1 MNLFIVIIPIL
12 FQILIVILAGLA
24 WFSFIKNVIGGSN
37 KKRST
42 QQQKKNERPQS
53 MNRGGMQVSQ
63 RRRADASKPIRNS
76 SQSQRTNTQR
86 PLLKDTSLSSLNA
99 KNIVENLF
107 KQTPQELYRLLVNN
121 LPTQYHQEIKNIFNT
136 KSWKRNL
143 WNFVRRKDVWPL
155 IQEALKSEVT
165 ERIDPVDEKKSYPR
179 NKTVAREKVIKM
191 QTNKESILETDFE
204 KEYDSFTK
212 MYDDISDSLTFDSLA
227 PVVEEK
233 LVVSKKQS
241 KKNKKHSDNKKWL
254 KNAILSKEILDRQS
268 Y

>member
-1 MNLFIVIIPIL
+1 M
-12 FQILIVILAGLA
+12 
-24 WFSFIKNVIGGSN
+24 
-37 KKRST
+37 
-42 QQQKKNERPQS
+42 
-53 MNRGGMQVSQ
+53 
-63 RRRADASKPIRNS
+63 
-76 SQSQRTNTQR
+76 
-86 PLLKDTSLSSLNA
+86 
-99 KNIVENLF
+99 ENLF

-165 ERIDPVDEKKSYPR
+165 ERIDPVDEIKSYPR
-179 NKTVAREKVIKM
+179 NKPIAREKVIDM
-191 QTNKESILETDFE
+191 QTNQESILETDFE

-241 KKNKKHSDNKKWL
+241 KKNKDYSDNKKWL